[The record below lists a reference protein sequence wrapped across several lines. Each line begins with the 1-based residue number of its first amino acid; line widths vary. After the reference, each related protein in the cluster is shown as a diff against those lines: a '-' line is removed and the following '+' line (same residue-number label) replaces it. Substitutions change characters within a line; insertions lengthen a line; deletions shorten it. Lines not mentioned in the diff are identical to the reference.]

1 MNTSHWSK
9 RELGDA
15 VIERARH
22 DASFR
27 KALLKRPRHTI
38 YQHFGVQIPDR
49 FKIRFVERDP
59 ELDALIVLP
68 PWDHGSAEQDEL
80 GDDDLDMV
88 AGGVQMEGKPDPWAD
103 GTDLG

>member
-27 KALLKRPRHTI
+27 KALLKRPKRTI
-38 YQHFGVQIPDR
+38 YQHFGIRIPDT
-49 FKIRFVERDP
+49 FKIRFIERDP

-68 PWDHGSAEQDEL
+68 PPDHETAEQDEL

-88 AGGVQMEGKPDPWAD
+88 AGGLQIEGRPDPWAD
-103 GTDLG
+103 GTDLW